1 MNLQGGNEFCDASLG
16 RTPSPSI
23 LKQIALSQENVPFTK
38 KELVESFEETGRVMS
53 ICLPSL
59 V

>member
-38 KELVESFEETGRVMS
+38 KN
-53 ICLPSL
+53 SL
-59 V
+59 KGLKKLEK